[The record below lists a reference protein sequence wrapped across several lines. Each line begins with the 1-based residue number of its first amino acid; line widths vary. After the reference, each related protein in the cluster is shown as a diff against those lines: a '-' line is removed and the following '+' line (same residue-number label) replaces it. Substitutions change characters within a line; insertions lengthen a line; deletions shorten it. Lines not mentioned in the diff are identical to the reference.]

1 MARRKPTPPPR
12 AIGVPGDVRLMNA
25 TAALLAALGVLALGV
40 VAALWMA
47 RQPVFALRAIRVE
60 GDAVVKVCADP
71 YYDTCAIFDHSVNKL
86 PLHLDNEISS
96 YIVSSGDDG
105 IPDLPEDDNPDGA
118 VIILH

>member
-1 MARRKPTPPPR
+1 MVERDMARRKPTPPPR

-60 GDAVVKVCADP
+60 GDVARNSAATIRAAAMP
-71 YYDTCAIFDHSVNKL
+71 RRERLAL
-86 PLHLDNEISS
+86 PSHFRRRPAGRTGAS
-96 YIVSSGDDG
+96 
-105 IPDLPEDDNPDGA
+105 LPVTRPPASCRCSRVRPGP
-118 VIILH
+118 